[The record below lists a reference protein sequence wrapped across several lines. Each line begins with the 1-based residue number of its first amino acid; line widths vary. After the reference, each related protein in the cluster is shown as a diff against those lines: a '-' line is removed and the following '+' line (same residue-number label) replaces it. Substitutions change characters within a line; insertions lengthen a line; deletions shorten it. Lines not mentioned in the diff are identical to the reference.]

1 MITSEDKKGS
11 DFIRDIIA
19 GDVLSNKWNGNVIT
33 RFPPEPNGHLHIG
46 HAKSMCLNFGVA
58 HEYGGR
64 CHLRFDDTNPTK
76 EDDEYVKSI
85 KEDVKWLGWDWGKHL
100 YFASDH
106 FDMLYLLAVNL
117 IKKGKAYVDDL
128 SQKQIRESRGTLLEP
143 GKDSPYRGRSI
154 DENLELFKRMSNGEF
169 DEGSRVLRA
178 KIDMTSGNLNMR
190 DPVLYRIVDAS
201 HHRTGTKWAIY
212 PMYDFA
218 HGQSDSIEGVTHS
231 ICTMEFE
238 DHRPLYDWI
247 LDTLGIDHP
256 KQIEFARLNLSYT
269 ILSKRKL
276 LNIVQNGHVSGWDDP
291 RMPTLNGLRR
301 RGYTPES
308 IRNFCDLIGV
318 AKRQNT
324 VEISLLEHCI
334 RNDLNQRAQR
344 ALGVLYPLK
353 VIINNYPEGQM
364 EYLEALNNPEDSSSG
379 THKMP
384 FSRELYIE
392 KEDFLE
398 NPPDKFY
405 RLSPGQEVRLRYG
418 YFITCVGVDRDK
430 NSGEILAVRCTYDP
444 ETKGGQAPDR
454 RKVKGTIHWV
464 SAPHSIEAEVRLYE
478 HLFMVEKPEEIEDY
492 RTVLNPN
499 SLIIVHSARLEPYL
513 EKAVAGK
520 YYQFERIGYFCVDS
534 IDSKIGAPVF
544 NRTVSLRDSWS
555 KIRNRTSD

>member
-1 MITSEDKKGS
+1 
-11 DFIRDIIA
+11 
-19 GDVLSNKWNGNVIT
+19 
-33 RFPPEPNGHLHIG
+33 
-46 HAKSMCLNFGVA
+46 
-58 HEYGGR
+58 
-64 CHLRFDDTNPTK
+64 
-76 EDDEYVKSI
+76 
-85 KEDVKWLGWDWGKHL
+85 
-100 YFASDH
+100 
-106 FDMLYLLAVNL
+106 
-117 IKKGKAYVDDL
+117 
-128 SQKQIRESRGTLLEP
+128 
-143 GKDSPYRGRSI
+143 
-154 DENLELFKRMSNGEF
+154 
-169 DEGSRVLRA
+169 
-178 KIDMTSGNLNMR
+178 
-190 DPVLYRIVDAS
+190 
-201 HHRTGTKWAIY
+201 
-212 PMYDFA
+212 
-218 HGQSDSIEGVTHS
+218 
-231 ICTMEFE
+231 
-238 DHRPLYDWI
+238 
-247 LDTLGIDHP
+247 
-256 KQIEFARLNLSYT
+256 
-269 ILSKRKL
+269 
-276 LNIVQNGHVSGWDDP
+276 
-291 RMPTLNGLRR
+291 
-301 RGYTPES
+301 
-308 IRNFCDLIGV
+308 
-318 AKRQNT
+318 
-324 VEISLLEHCI
+324 
-334 RNDLNQRAQR
+334 
-344 ALGVLYPLK
+344 
-353 VIINNYPEGQM
+353 M